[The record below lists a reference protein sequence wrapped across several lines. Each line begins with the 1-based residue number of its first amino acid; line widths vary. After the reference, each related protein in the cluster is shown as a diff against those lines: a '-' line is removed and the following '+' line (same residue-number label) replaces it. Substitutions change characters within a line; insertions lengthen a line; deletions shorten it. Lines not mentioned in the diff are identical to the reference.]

1 MGMQDRVS
9 QPKNPY
15 AWATGRSN
23 RQTMEM
29 RVLMDD
35 QTDEG

>member
-9 QPKNPY
+9 QPKIHVHRPRESP
-15 AWATGRSN
+15 TD
-23 RQTMEM
+23 TMEM

-35 QTDEG
+35 QADEG